1 MAKLPATT
9 DNLARE
15 KEHIKFLDKAYAQK
29 YSNLYLVKG
38 DPILKN
44 LAGNARYKALLRKMK
59 LPET

>member
-1 MAKLPATT
+1 MRRQA
-9 DNLARE
+9 DQSF
-15 KEHIKFLDKAYAQK
+15 KFFDKAYAQK